1 MESIK
6 KPYGCEL
13 CNKHFVS
20 NSKLVCHIR
29 SHTGFKP
36 FSCKKCGK
44 KFSQFSH
51 VKRHD
56 EDIHVKTKRHKCKE
70 CNKQFSQFNNLKLHK
85 KIHQR
90 PIYLCKICNKQ
101 YKSHK
106 CFNKHIIKNH

>member
-1 MESIK
+1 MEKIK
-6 KPYGCEL
+6 KIYKCSL
-13 CNKHFVS
+13 CDKRFPGNV
-20 NSKLVCHIR
+20 KLTRHSR
-29 SHTGFKP
+29 SHTGLKP
-36 FSCKKCGK
+36 FSCEKCGK

-51 VKRHD
+51 VKRHNQN
-56 EDIHVKTKRHKCKE
+56 IHMKIKRYKCQE

-106 CFNKHIIKNH
+106 CFNKHIIKSH